1 MIIITGTQRAGTSLW
16 MQILHAGGIPILGD
30 PFPERWGEALRDA
43 NPRGFYES
51 KLVAGIYFHTNPDPG
66 TSQYLFPEEVEDHG
80 VKIFIP
86 GLLRTELAFLGRV
99 IVTIRPWRDYGASW
113 RAFERLAEA
122 RGVQARALEVGPT
135 TLHPALVW
143 WSEHY
148 ALVRDVAIRRYPV
161 HFQAYPALLEQPRQV
176 LRRTFDWL
184 GTGDPEAA
192 LRVVDPSLQRS
203 GRGGAHDVD
212 APAVSS
218 RCLRTFDR
226 LYEATRAEASLD
238 DGLIRELN
246 ECHEELRPFFLAY
259 QLGLQR
265 DLLRA
270 VAE

>member
-1 MIIITGTQRAGTSLW
+1 MIVVTGTQRAGTSLW
-16 MQILHAGGIPILGD
+16 MQILGAGGISIIGEA
-30 PFPERWGEALRDA
+30 FPETWGEALREA

-51 KLVAGIYFHTNPDPG
+51 KLAAGIYFHTNPDPG
-66 TSQYLFPEEVEDHG
+66 TSEYLFPEEVEDCG

-86 GLLRTELAFLGRV
+86 GLIRTELAFLGRV
-99 IVTIRPWRDYGASW
+99 IVTIRPWRDYVASW

-122 RGVQARALEVGPT
+122 SGVQARALEVGPT

-161 HFQAYPALLEQPRQV
+161 HVQAYPALVEQPKQV

-184 GTGDPEAA
+184 GTGDAEAA
-192 LRVVDPSLQRS
+192 LRAVDPSLQRS
-203 GRGGAHDVD
+203 GGSGDDVH
-212 APAVSS
+212 APTVSS

-226 LYEATRAEASLD
+226 LYEATRAGGSFD
-238 DGLIRELN
+238 DGFIRELN
-246 ECHEELRPFFLAY
+246 ECHEELRPFFLTH